1 MSQAAGL
8 GASGPAAPG
17 ENPVHGEGQ
26 SQSPGQIDWTR
37 LLLGFSGMVLGQF
50 MAILDIQIVAASL
63 PQIQSGVGASNDEIS
78 WVQTAYLI
86 PEVVMIPLSAFLS
99 RIWGTQRLFL
109 ASCCGFILMSIATG
123 LSSSIEMM
131 IVTRALQGFV
141 GGAMIPTVFAT
152 AFTAFPPQRRL
163 TAGVVMGLIVTLAP
177 TIGPTLGGHLS
188 EALSWRWLF
197 FINVFPGILVL
208 FLVGRYANFDRGDRR
223 LAANFDWAGLALMA
237 TSLMSIQFVLEEG
250 ARNDWF
256 DDPTITCLSVLGLLS
271 GIVFVRRSLRA
282 TNPIIE
288 LRALGDRNFLA
299 GVAMTFVTGAA
310 LFGGTF
316 LMPLFLGRVR
326 DFSAS
331 EVGTTM
337 MVSGLTMF
345 LTGPLIGRMVRFV
358 DLRVPMIL
366 GFALCGIGM
375 AMAHS
380 VTSQWGFWQFA
391 SVQAVRGVGVMM
403 ALIAAQQVTMSTLA
417 PHLIKNASGIVN
429 LARNVGGAFGLAVLN
444 TTLTHQSAAH
454 LENLSANLP
463 NSSPQAHSMLDAI
476 TARMEALGLPNA
488 HQGALKSLALL
499 MERQANTL
507 AFGDAFLLLAIAC
520 FFGIGLAWLAKPQSY
535 AAQSQPDALH

>member
-1 MSQAAGL
+1 MSLTAIAG
-8 GASGPAAPG
+8 ANEPAPPAAAAPA
-17 ENPVHGEGQ
+17 
-26 SQSPGQIDWTR
+26 QINWTH
-37 LLLGFSGMVLGQF
+37 LMLGFSGMVLGQF

-99 RIWGTQRLFL
+99 RIWGTQRVFL
-109 ASCCGFILMSIATG
+109 ASCLGFIIMSVATG
-123 LSSSIEMM
+123 LSDSIEMM

-152 AFTAFPPQRRL
+152 AFTAFPPERRL

-208 FLVGRYANFDRGDRR
+208 FLVGRYADFDRGDPK
-223 LAANFDWAGLALMA
+223 LAANFDWAGLGLMA
-237 TSLMSIQFVLEEG
+237 ASLMSIQFVLEEG
-250 ARNDWF
+250 ARDDWF
-256 DDPTITCLSVLGLLS
+256 ADPLICVLTAVGLIS
-271 GIVFVRRSLRA
+271 GVLFVHRSLRA
-282 TNPIIE
+282 PNPIVE
-288 LRALGDRNFLA
+288 LRALADRNFLA

-326 DFSAS
+326 GFSAS

-337 MVSGLTMF
+337 AVSGLTMF
-345 LTGPLIGRMVRFV
+345 LAGPLIGRLVRSV
-358 DLRVPMIL
+358 NLRVPMML

-391 SVQAVRGVGVMM
+391 SVQAVRGLGVMM
-403 ALIAAQQVTMSTLA
+403 ALVAAQQVTMSTLA

-454 LENLSANLP
+454 LETLSANLP
-463 NSSPQAHSMLDAI
+463 ASSRAAQGMLEGL

-488 HQGALKSLALL
+488 HLGALKSLAAI
-499 MERQANTL
+499 MEREANTL
-507 AFGDAFLLLAIAC
+507 AFGDAFLLLAMAC
-520 FFGIGLAWLAKPQSY
+520 FAGIALALLSKPQPY
-535 AAQSQPDALH
+535 GTQPPAADMH